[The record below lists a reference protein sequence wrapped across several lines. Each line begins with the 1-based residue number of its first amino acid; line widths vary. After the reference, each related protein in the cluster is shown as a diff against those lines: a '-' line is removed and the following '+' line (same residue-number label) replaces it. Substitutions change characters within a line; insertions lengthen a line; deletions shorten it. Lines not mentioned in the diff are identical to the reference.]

1 MADSAAQR
9 SSLVRAAIS
18 HHSGTRKA
26 DDLSAPLELEQLPFF
41 AGADAPTTPS
51 ARLVSAASIEERVKA
66 DTADACAAAESL
78 IAMDEMLMEARGR
91 LDGMIRL

>member
-1 MADSAAQR
+1 MADSLIQAA
-9 SSLVRAAIS
+9 LS
-18 HHSGTRKA
+18 HRRGEGEVKA
-26 DDLSAPLELEQLPFF
+26 DALRAPLELDQLPFF
-41 AGADAPTTPS
+41 AGTDASTASS

-78 IAMDEMLMEARGR
+78 IAMDEMLIQARSR